1 MKTKNFFFSLVL
13 FSLLLPLAA
22 AWEHNPLFDINV
34 EIPSSYQ
41 SLTTDSDLLVSVK
54 LVNLG
59 SAGRID
65 VYLDYTIRNEQ
76 GKLIMNKL
84 ETVAVETQANFIR
97 DFYLPPHLSPGIY
110 TIDVKLIYFDGQE
123 ATSRATF
130 KVRENELLTSSVKEK
145 YQSYAIYEA
154 VFYILASLL
163 ILDILVILTVKYL
176 WPVYYKKFICLKKG
190 KNPPKSIYI
199 SKKSNHKK

>member
-22 AWEHNPLFDINV
+22 AWEHNPLFDI
-34 EIPSSYQ
+34 
-41 SLTTDSDLLVSVK
+41 
-54 LVNLG
+54 
-59 SAGRID
+59 
-65 VYLDYTIRNEQ
+65 
-76 GKLIMNKL
+76 
-84 ETVAVETQANFIR
+84 
-97 DFYLPPHLSPGIY
+97 PPHLSPGIY

-163 ILDILVILTVKYL
+163 ILDIL
-176 WPVYYKKFICLKKG
+176 
-190 KNPPKSIYI
+190 
-199 SKKSNHKK
+199 